1 MMSAWNSQVHPVAN
15 ARTVAGSTRSSLWD
29 CELFQCH
36 RGIFADARLAEQ
48 AHPVIERILLDE
60 SNQFINISVPFS
72 DGRRNLSVSTDINLS
87 VETRGR
93 SLVDELEKTVSLGVL
108 DQMWKEHLRNM
119 DDLRNNVQHA
129 RHEQKDPLLI
139 YKFESYELFKAMV
152 NKMNSDVAS
161 FLLKCELPSQSE
173 QMKQTPKARQAAAPR
188 VQISKAGVENLSQQ
202 RMRADGGRVPGVGQ
216 GGAPGVPGGA
226 PVKPAPVRVEKKVL
240 PNEPCPCGSGKK
252 FKKCHG

>member
-1 MMSAWNSQVHPVAN
+1 MDLFGVPFFVCVDS
-15 ARTVAGSTRSSLWD
+15 STHTHNTHTPHTCTHTTHTHTHLGKS
-29 CELFQCH
+29 
-36 RGIFADARLAEQ
+36 LAERYSCEHA
-48 AHPVIERILLDE
+48 AHDQT
-60 SNQFINISVPFS
+60 SN
-72 DGRRNLSVSTDINLS
+72 
-87 VETRGR
+87 
-93 SLVDELEKTVSLGVL
+93 
-108 DQMWKEHLRNM
+108 
-119 DDLRNNVQHA
+119 
-129 RHEQKDPLLI
+129 EQKDPLLI

-202 RMRADGGRVPGVGQ
+202 RMRADGGRVPGVGP